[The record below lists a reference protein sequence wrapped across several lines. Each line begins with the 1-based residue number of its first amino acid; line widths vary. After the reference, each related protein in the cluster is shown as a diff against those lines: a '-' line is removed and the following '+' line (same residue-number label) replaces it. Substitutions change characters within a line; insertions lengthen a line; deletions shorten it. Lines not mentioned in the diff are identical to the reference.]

1 MNKKNVKTIVIV
13 SSACLISYMAVSASV
28 KSNVDFF
35 WIMSIVGFFVLI
47 AYVVVKGFGIR

>member
-1 MNKKNVKTIVIV
+1 MNKKNIKTIVIV
-13 SSACLISYMAVSASV
+13 SSACLISYVAVSASV

>member
-1 MNKKNVKTIVIV
+1 MNKKNIKTIVIV
-13 SSACLISYMAVSASV
+13 SSACLISYMVVSASV